1 MTLTE
6 AEGIIEEYIRFKE
19 CYIKFCI
26 SNCLPENYTKKVK
39 RELKA
44 FRVALKSLQK
54 RKKSFKTI
62 PVRFTPGDK
71 IYYKDRNGKMQE
83 SIVRTVEPVYTH
95 KTREGCKCIFDN
107 TYIGEIIFPRD

>member
-6 AEGIIEEYIRFKE
+6 AENVLKDMIR
-19 CYIKFCI
+19 I
-26 SNCLPENYTKKVK
+26 
-39 RELKA
+39 RELFNRGVDEKELRA
-44 FRVALKSLQK
+44 LKVALKSV
-54 RKKSFKTI
+54 RRRIAGYKTI

-83 SIVRTVEPVYTH
+83 SVVRTVEPVYTH
-95 KTREGCKCIFDN
+95 KTREGCKCTFDN